1 MKTKSEYVNDLVVL
15 YEDNHLIVIEKP
27 VNVLSQ
33 KDNTNDID
41 ITEIVKEYLKNKYNK
56 PGNVYLGLVHR
67 LDRRVGGVL
76 VLAKTSKAAARL
88 SDDIRNRKFEKFYI
102 AKTYGKIINNGTINV
117 NIKKDE
123 NLKLAIISPDGKP
136 SSLDYNVIGYDND
149 QTYVNISL
157 HSGRYNQI
165 RVSFSYINHPLIN
178 DYKYGKCKINSDDL
192 GLWCHKIII
201 NHPITKEKIVF
212 ESLPKGTIWSNLSIK

>member
-1 MKTKSEYVNDLVVL
+1 MKKILFILVCSFMIFNLTGCGNKYKGQGTEPLKEHGDVALHIDSGNKGNCVKVTLVL

-88 SDDIRNRKFEKFYI
+88 SDDIRNRKFEK
-102 AKTYGKIINNGTINV
+102 
-117 NIKKDE
+117 E
-123 NLKLAIISPDGKP
+123 
-136 SSLDYNVIGYDND
+136 
-149 QTYVNISL
+149 
-157 HSGRYNQI
+157 
-165 RVSFSYINHPLIN
+165 
-178 DYKYGKCKINSDDL
+178 
-192 GLWCHKIII
+192 
-201 NHPITKEKIVF
+201 
-212 ESLPKGTIWSNLSIK
+212 